1 MPKEEGSV
9 LLRATLKP
17 KEQKELAGDLSG
29 TRANPSNNG
38 RTSEANPAVVGGYAD
53 GFRVNIPLDA
63 AIENPPRPVPTADGR
78 FLFQRESVQGPDD
91 RIRVEATE
99 AWPYSAHGHMIMR
112 FPNGQVYIGSGTLV
126 DQHHVLTAGHCVY
139 SAADGGYASE
149 IIFNAGQDDAHL
161 PFGPA
166 RAVRILTVPQYE
178 ENEDVNFDMGMLILD
193 RNVGAADQAGFY
205 ALKAI
210 ETSEELHMLRV
221 NVTGYPGDKDDG
233 QQMWTHADIIKN
245 VSAER
250 FGYDV
255 DTFGGQSGAGVYTLI
270 DGLGETVVGIHT
282 TGSPSGNG
290 ATRLTP
296 EKLQIILGWISQF

>member
-17 KEQKELAGDLSG
+17 KAQKEMAGAGLG

-38 RTSEANPAVVGGYAD
+38 QTSDANPSPVGGYAD
-53 GFRVNIPLDA
+53 AFRVNIPLDA
-63 AIENPPRPVPTADGR
+63 AIENPPHPVPTDDGR
-78 FLFQRESVQGPDD
+78 FLFQREIVIGPDD
-91 RIRVEATE
+91 RVRVQATG
-99 AWPYSAHGHMIMR
+99 AWPYSAHGHIIMR

-149 IIFNAGQDDAHL
+149 IIFNAGQNDAQL
-161 PFGPA
+161 PFGTS

-178 ENEDVNFDMGMLILD
+178 QNENVNWDMGMLILD
-193 RNVGAADQAGFY
+193 RNVGSANEAGFY
-205 ALKAI
+205 ALKAV
-210 ETSEELHMLRV
+210 ETSQELLMLRV
-221 NVTGYPGDKDDG
+221 NVSGYPGDKDDG
-233 QQMWTHADIIKN
+233 QQMWTHADIVKN

-255 DTFGGQSGAGVYTLI
+255 DTFGGQSGSGVWTLV
-270 DGLGETVVGIHT
+270 DGLGETIVGIHT
-282 TGSPSGNG
+282 TGSSSGNG
-290 ATRLTP
+290 ATRITP
-296 EKLQIILGWISQF
+296 EKLQIILGWINQF